1 MEIKLIACD
10 LDGTL
15 LNSER
20 RVSERNKKAVQAV
33 MAAGKMFIIA
43 TGRMYIAARPFAE
56 QLELDVPIVTYNGA
70 LIRGSKS
77 GKVFLEQPI
86 KLETA
91 QEVLDYIKKTGY
103 YINYYVGDKLYIK
116 EHNANSFKYGE
127 MQGIHDC
134 IEALGEGFFTA
145 QQRPYKLLMMLKS
158 QELPELLLQFK
169 EQFKGKLDVTSSH
182 PEFLELMEPGVNKWQ
197 AIKALAAKYDIK
209 PEEIMCLGDS
219 GNDLEMIANAGI
231 GVAMGNATDR
241 VRQAAK
247 IITATNDKDG
257 VALVL
262 ESLLTPQAKE
272 E

>member
-15 LNSER
+15 LNSQR
-20 RVSERNKKAVQAV
+20 QVSERTVQAV
-33 MAAGKMFIIA
+33 QRVMEAGKMFIIA

-56 QLELDVPIVTYNGA
+56 QLGLDVPIVTYNGA

-77 GKVFLEQPI
+77 GKIFLEQPI

-127 MQGIHDC
+127 LQGIHSC
-134 IEALGEGFFTA
+134 IEALGDKFFSA
-145 QQRPYKLLMMLKS
+145 QKRPNKLLMMLKRE
-158 QELPELLLQFK
+158 ELPEVMLQFK
-169 EQFKGKLDVTSSH
+169 EQFKGKLDITSSH

-197 AIKALAAKYDIK
+197 AIKKLAAQYDIK

-219 GNDLEMIANAGI
+219 GNDLEMVANAGI
-231 GVAMGNATDR
+231 GVAMGNAEAS
-241 VRQAAK
+241 VKNAAK
-247 IITATNDKDG
+247 IITASNDSDG

-262 ESLLTPQAKE
+262 ESILTPQAQE
-272 E
+272 A